1 MKFICDAPGG
11 KAWFRLET
19 ESEAAIESAL
29 MHHAVEKYFRQETER
44 ATKSYRPTSKIFV
57 EQEIGLKAH
66 LERQMALFLTL
77 RDREGKG
84 LATAMLPPGGRDDK
98 ACKIIIVG
106 PNNSDPYGEHS
117 DAVRALEQKYGIT
130 LDRARCFPY
139 HRG

>member
-1 MKFICDAPGG
+1 
-11 KAWFRLET
+11 
-19 ESEAAIESAL
+19 

-77 RDREGKG
+77 RDREGNG

-117 DAVRALEQKYGIT
+117 DAVRALEQKFGIT